1 MVDFLVKKRQ
11 LPDLIRWRHLDNNYV
26 RLNEDYRML
35 AQGISAKVVHV
46 KDAKPEAGVARLEA
60 TALAVELGQLRGAGT
75 GSKAEMDGLRWEL
88 REFKADCESLEDTV
102 LAITTAVVNGLVISQ
117 VGQMAGQP
125 SEDVDARLAMHATAI
140 NGRLDFIRQEM
151 KGGGITVGGVTFSGQ
166 EAAMDWAQIYLPP
179 NT

>member
-1 MVDFLVKKRQ
+1 
-11 LPDLIRWRHLDNNYV
+11 
-26 RLNEDYRML
+26 
-35 AQGISAKVVHV
+35 
-46 KDAKPEAGVARLEA
+46 
-60 TALAVELGQLRGAGT
+60 
-75 GSKAEMDGLRWEL
+75 
-88 REFKADCESLEDTV
+88 
-102 LAITTAVVNGLVISQ
+102 
-117 VGQMAGQP
+117 MASQP